1 MQLKARQ
8 LKVRGV
14 CLAVSLGFATMP
26 SLLPAQTAGSPR
38 TTPAITREL
47 DNIDGIAQEGIREH
61 RWPGV
66 VVLIGHD
73 GHVIFRRAY
82 GMRSL
87 EPTRETMTADTIFD
101 MASLTKIF
109 ATSTSVMQLY
119 EEGKINLEDPVAKYL
134 PEFAANGKG
143 DITIRDL
150 LTHYSGLPP
159 DLDLTEPWRGQAEGM
174 RRDMDAVPMTPPGVA
189 FRYSDLNYI
198 TLGALVEKVSGEPLN
213 VYAAEHIYKPLHMT
227 HSGFLPPA
235 SERPLIAPTEWDGHH
250 HMERGVVEDPTSRRM
265 GGVAGHAGL
274 FSTADDMS
282 IFAQQLLNRL
292 QGRPSDFP
300 LAQRTLIK
308 MTSPESPATGTALR
322 AFGWDLESAF
332 SGNRGTLFPVGSFGH
347 TGYTGTSVWIDPT
360 SDTYV
365 IVLSNAVHPNGPK
378 GVTGL
383 RGRIADVAA
392 IAVGVHDDYGALV
405 ARLTGYNES
414 MSGMRRWPAR
424 NGMARTGIDV
434 LEEHHFEQL
443 AALAKQNGG
452 RLRLGLLTNQSGVDI
467 AGQRTIDVLR
477 HEASA
482 AVPGL
487 QLTTLFSPEHGINGV
502 LDQSK
507 IKSGTDAA
515 TGLPVVSLYGPTEA
529 DRKPPL
535 DDLRKLDAVV
545 IDLQDAGVRY
555 YTYESVMRYFLEA
568 AAKTHTRIIIL
579 DRPDPVGGSFVQG
592 PVADAGAVSYVDSAA
607 VPVRHGMTM
616 GELARYMNGELHLDA
631 PLTVIAMEGW
641 QRGDWY
647 DSTGLTWINPSP
659 NLHTVTEEAL
669 YTGLGLIETTNISVG
684 RGTDTPFE
692 LVGAPWVHERDLA
705 AYLNARR
712 LPGVRFVPTTFTPD
726 KPSPYG
732 GELCHGVNLVVTARN
747 ELDGPEL
754 GMEIASALHKLYPAT
769 YRLDRVGRLLGNQQV
784 ETELKAGMDPQHV
797 AEGWQAP
804 LDAFEKA
811 RKPYL
816 LY

>member
-1 MQLKARQ
+1 MSPL
-8 LKVRGV
+8 
-14 CLAVSLGFATMP
+14 VSGQAD
-26 SLLPAQTAGSPR
+26 GSAKPG
-38 TTPAITREL
+38 AAMTREL
-47 DNIDGIAQEGIREH
+47 GNIDPIAEEGIREH

-87 EPTRETMTADTIFD
+87 VPDREAMTADTIFD
-101 MASLTKIF
+101 MASLTKIL
-109 ATSTSVMQLY
+109 ATSTAVMQLY
-119 EEGKINLEDPVAKYL
+119 EEGKIRLEDPVANYL
-134 PEFAANGKG
+134 PAFAADGKG
-143 DITIRDL
+143 DITIREL

-159 DLDLTEPWRGQAEGM
+159 DLDLREPWTGQAEGM
-174 RRDMDAVPMTPPGVA
+174 HRDMDAVPLTPPGVA
-189 FRYSDLNYI
+189 FRYSDLNFI

-227 HSGFLPPA
+227 HTGFLPPA
-235 SERPLIAPTEWDGHH
+235 SERDLIAPTEWDEHH

-265 GGVAGHAGL
+265 GGVAGHAGV
-274 FSTADDMS
+274 FSTADDVS
-282 IFAQQLLNRL
+282 VFAQQLLDRME
-292 QGRPSDFP
+292 GRASDFP
-300 LAQRTLIK
+300 LTQCTLLK
-308 MTSPESPATGTALR
+308 MTSPQSPATGTSLR
-322 AFGWDLESAF
+322 GFGWDIDSPF

-347 TGYTGTSVWIDPT
+347 TGYTGTSLWIDPT

-365 IVLSNAVHPNGPK
+365 IVLSNAVHPDGPK
-378 GVTGL
+378 GITGL

-392 IAVGVHDDYGALV
+392 TAVGVHADYGSLA

-414 MSGMRRWPAR
+414 LTGMRRRPAR
-424 NGMARTGIDV
+424 DGMVRTGIDV

-443 AALAKQNGG
+443 AALAIQNGG
-452 RLRLGLLTNQSGVDI
+452 HLRLGLLTNQSGVDI
-467 AGQRTIDVLR
+467 AGRRTIDVLD
-477 HEASA
+477 HDAA
-482 AVPGL
+482 QAVPGL
-487 QLTTLFSPEHGINGV
+487 KLTTLFSPEHGIRGV
-502 LDQSK
+502 LDQSNIDSSK
-507 IKSGTDAA
+507 DAA
-515 TGLPVVSLYGPTEA
+515 TGLPIVSLYGPTEA

-535 DDLRKLDAVV
+535 ATLRKLDAVV

-568 AAKTHTRIIIL
+568 AAQTGTRIIIL

-607 VPVRHGMTM
+607 IPVRHGLTL
-616 GELARYMNGELHLDA
+616 GELARYMNGELHLNS
-631 PLTVIAMEGW
+631 PLTVIATEGW
-641 QRGDWY
+641 QRGDWF
-647 DSTGLTWINPSP
+647 DSTGLAWINPSP
-659 NLHTVTEEAL
+659 NLHSVTEETL

-726 KPSPYG
+726 KPYPYS

-754 GMEIASALHKLYPAT
+754 GMEIASALHKLYPAD
-769 YRLDRVGRLLGNQQV
+769 YKLDRIGRLLGNRQV
-784 ETELKAGMDPQHV
+784 EEQLNAGMDPQHI
-797 AEGWQAP
+797 AEEWQAG
-804 LDAFEKA
+804 LDAFMQA
-811 RKPYL
+811 RQPYL